1 MDTPVLVL
9 AGLAERADGALSPGG
24 VTFQYPPLCDDTH
37 ASCIRSS
44 GQCELRGKSHSVH
57 GVVSTVR
64 PVRLSL
70 SLDQRNEFKQIDG
83 LQGTVGLTG
92 CG

>member
-24 VTFQYPPLCDDTH
+24 VTFQYPPCAMILTH
-37 ASCIRSS
+37 LVYTVPRITGEVPFSSWSCLD
-44 GQCELRGKSHSVH
+44 GPPCAAK
-57 GVVSTVR
+57 
-64 PVRLSL
+64 SL
-70 SLDQRNEFKQIDG
+70 SLDQRNELKPIDG

>member
-1 MDTPVLVL
+1 MIIVGEVP
-9 AGLAERADGALSPGG
+9 
-24 VTFQYPPLCDDTH
+24 
-37 ASCIRSS
+37 
-44 GQCELRGKSHSVH
+44 VH

-70 SLDQRNEFKQIDG
+70 SLDQRNELKPIVG
-83 LQGTVGLTG
+83 LLGTVGLTG

>member
-24 VTFQYPPLCDDTH
+24 VTFQYPPCGMTLTH
-37 ASCIRSS
+37 LVYTVLGIA
-44 GQCELRGKSHSVH
+44 GKSHSVH
-57 GVVSTVR
+57 GVVSTAR

-70 SLDQRNEFKQIDG
+70 SLDQPNELKPIDG